1 MAAKF
6 WFPRWLVRP
15 HKKGS
20 IDMSRKSPWTWPL
33 TLSCLVKS
41 LSLSP
46 LSGFQSRYYWYISF
60 STLVRRQSSFKVQSL
75 LSNHI
80 IPTKIIRYDNLFYPL
95 PQAVLQAIKSSR
107 LFECM
112 KINPWRNC
120 LWICI
125 SAYSFIQGVSKG
137 GIFVIDN
144 IPQSILFCFYPG
156 SFTQ

>member
-15 HKKGS
+15 HKKDS
-20 IDMSRKSPWTWPL
+20 IDMSRTKALGLDHWP
-33 TLSCLVKS
+33 CLVKS

-60 STLVRRQSSFKVQSL
+60 STLVRRQSPFKVQSL

-80 IPTKIIRYDNLFYPL
+80 IPTKMIWYDNLFYPL
-95 PQAVLQAIKSSR
+95 PQAFLQAIKSSQ

-125 SAYSFIQGVSKG
+125 SAYSFIQGGGKG
-137 GIFVIDN
+137 DIFVIDN
-144 IPQSILFCFYPG
+144 IP
-156 SFTQ
+156 